1 MGFSSWYLFKNPN
14 LSGLF
19 QVKGDE
25 YMTVN
30 HEENHA
36 VTYWLLNNAEYLM
49 HVVCAMKLL

>member
-36 VTYWLLNNAEYLM
+36 VTY
-49 HVVCAMKLL
+49 